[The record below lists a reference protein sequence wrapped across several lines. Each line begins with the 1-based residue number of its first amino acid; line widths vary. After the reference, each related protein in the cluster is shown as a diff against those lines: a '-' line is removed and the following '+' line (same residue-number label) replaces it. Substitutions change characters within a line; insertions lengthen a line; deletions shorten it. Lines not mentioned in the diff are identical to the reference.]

1 MVGWSTSCTAL
12 HPMLS
17 QDVLRTTPERAWKQK
32 RCSSTLSIPSTLS
45 LSRKRGRKKAFF
57 LPRYLP
63 GCRTAATER
72 AMALLRRLPSSPWFR
87 VATMLFSN
95 NFPRTFRFFGSPKP
109 PPGRGGPP
117 AASDD
122 RSRRNPRRSSQQERW
137 ASSGPLL
144 FLDFPR
150 TSLLRTS
157 RVDTGSSGD
166 PGPPRPGPP
175 GAPGGLRT
183 APEGRRERQGGSA
196 LRD

>member
-72 AMALLRRLPSSPWFR
+72 AMALLRRLPSLALSRRLPSSLWLR

-95 NFPRTFRFFGSPKP
+95 NFPRTFHFFGSPKP

-122 RSRRNPRRSSQQERW
+122 RGRRNPRRSSQQER
-137 ASSGPLL
+137 
-144 FLDFPR
+144 
-150 TSLLRTS
+150 
-157 RVDTGSSGD
+157 
-166 PGPPRPGPP
+166 
-175 GAPGGLRT
+175 
-183 APEGRRERQGGSA
+183 
-196 LRD
+196 